1 MLCVLLL
8 LALLLCA
15 APQHRNAMDKA
26 RRHVSFTLAAALI
39 FFGLVALQLPLDEP
53 LSTRLPEDLA
63 SYVPAARPGTWSG
76 QEEETMPFVLMGLAA
91 FCACAAALV
100 TDCWGRCAPA
110 PPDVAAKPAAPP
122 PAPPKKGCRSTPRRG
137 RSATAARRWRP
148 PRRFRAARGH
158 PARRDPQVD
167 AHVRSPRSPGK
178 NNEAEAEGA
187 RGEAGGDGV
196 RRGAA
201 EARRPCVRC
210 GSSETQMM
218 LIIAQSLMPSCSALT
233 SARGAGR
240 GAVCAATTSERSAPP
255 TAPRPPPCAAA
266 PPRSARRRAAPCHSA
281 SGRSF
286 SWERHMS
293 WRWSGAKPATARR
306 CRSSST
312 AKACRR
318 GRSSTHSRV
327 R

>member
-1 MLCVLLL
+1 MGMPGGHREADLLLAANATTTAAALVIIFMILLSVAKRPAGGVLGACCTLGVLLPYHGDDLQHAHWMDRPTQVVLVLCVLLL

-100 TDCWGRCAPA
+100 TDCWGGARPRPTPA
-110 PPDVAAKPAAPP
+110 RPPAAARAATEGAVVQRQGVAVPQ
-122 PAPPKKGCRSTPRRG
+122 RRLDG
-137 RSATAARRWRP
+137 GARREEGSA
-148 PRRFRAARGH
+148 AARGH

-167 AHVRSPRSPGK
+167 AHVREPRRPGRITRSRRR
-178 NNEAEAEGA
+178 ASRA

-196 RRGAA
+196 ERR
-201 EARRPCVRC
+201 ARRRLSAMCVRVG

-218 LIIAQSLMPSCSALT
+218 
-233 SARGAGR
+233 
-240 GAVCAATTSERSAPP
+240 
-255 TAPRPPPCAAA
+255 
-266 PPRSARRRAAPCHSA
+266 
-281 SGRSF
+281 
-286 SWERHMS
+286 
-293 WRWSGAKPATARR
+293 
-306 CRSSST
+306 
-312 AKACRR
+312 
-318 GRSSTHSRV
+318 
-327 R
+327 